1 MKLGRIILAILLAA
15 SQLFGVDTGAVD
27 RVFALIRNNDLRD
40 LQAAVEQGAGVNSR
54 GDRETTPLMYAAA
67 FGSLESVK
75 LLLAAGVEVN
85 AHNALGATA
94 LMWSVTEP
102 AKVRLLVEHGADVN
116 AKSSTGRTALLLA
129 ALHNGSDGVVDLLIA
144 KGADVHAQ
152 DNRGLTFLLAAS
164 AACNSRQVRF
174 ALDAGL
180 DVNAKDV
187 TLGFTPLM
195 NAAGNGDLDSVK
207 LLLAKGAHANDV
219 SAKDPINVLRGP
231 IDLGYYTPLMLGS
244 LYGPPGIV
252 DALLRAGAKVAAQD
266 IRGRTALHYAVST
279 EAQNPEIVQLL
290 LKAHSDPAVKDNM
303 GETAV
308 DWAAKYLHPGTMR
321 ALGATPAARP
331 EAAKV
336 GPASAPLPPIR
347 AAVGRSLELLQGVSG
362 SFMMNGGCVACH
374 AQDLTALTAK
384 YAKAHGFAVDE
395 AGLKSQLGDLRA
407 SYISNGDRFLQRYDG
422 GGGIDTLDYAMLH
435 LAAVDYSADG
445 MTDAIVYN
453 MVSEQMADGSWIR
466 GGAVQRGGP
475 SPAAR
480 APMQDSDIVRT
491 AQAVRAIRTYGWEG
505 RKADLDSHV
514 EAARLWLLRAKPVYN
529 EEFVMQLLGLYW
541 AGEKAATI
549 GLLGR
554 QLMEQQVVDGG
565 WSQNPYLPTD
575 SYATGQTLFA
585 LSEAGILKPADPVY
599 RRGVDYLLRTQ
610 HEDGSWHVK
619 SRSPKLQPYFQS
631 GFPYDHDQW
640 ISMAATAWATIALAL
655 ASPPAM

>member
-1 MKLGRIILAILLAA
+1 VKLGPIVVTILLAA
-15 SQLFGVDTGAVD
+15 TQLFGIDTDTRAAD
-27 RVFALIRNNDLRD
+27 RVFAFIRNNDLRD

-75 LLLAAGVEVN
+75 LLLAAQVN
-85 AHNALGATA
+85 AHNAVGATA

-116 AKSSTGRTALLLA
+116 AKSTTGRTALLLA
-129 ALHNGSDGVVDLLIA
+129 ALHNGSDEVVDLLIA
-144 KGADVHAQ
+144 KGADVHAR

-164 AACNSRQVRF
+164 AACNSRQVRL
-174 ALDAGL
+174 AVDAGL
-180 DVNAKDV
+180 DVNAKDES
-187 TLGFTPLM
+187 LGFTPLM

-207 LLLAKGAHANDV
+207 LLLAKGAHASDV
-219 SAKDPINVLRGP
+219 SAKDPVNVLRGP

-244 LYGPPGIV
+244 LYGPPAIV
-252 DALLRAGAKVAAQD
+252 DALLRAGAKVEARD

-290 LKAHSDPAVKDNM
+290 LKAHSDPAVKDNI

-308 DWAAKYLHPGTMR
+308 DWAAKYQHPGTMR
-321 ALGATPAARP
+321 ALGVPPAAP
-331 EAAKV
+331 SKAAKMSA
-336 GPASAPLPPIR
+336 ASTPLPPIR
-347 AAVGRSLELLQGVSG
+347 VAVGRSLELLQGVS
-362 SFMMNGGCVACH
+362 SAFMKNGGCVACH

-384 YAKAHGFAVDE
+384 YAKAHGFAVDDV
-395 AGLKSQLGDLRA
+395 GLKSQLGDLRA
-407 SYISNGDRFLQRYDG
+407 SYIRNGDRFLQRYDG
-422 GGGIDTLDYAMLH
+422 GGAIDTLDYAMLH
-435 LAAVDYSADG
+435 LAAVDYPADG
-445 MTDAIVYN
+445 MTDSIVYN

-491 AQAVRAIRTYGWEG
+491 AQALRAIRTYGWEG

-549 GLLGR
+549 GSLGHK
-554 QLMEQQVVDGG
+554 LIEQQLADGG
-565 WSQNPYLPTD
+565 WSQNPYLPAD

-585 LSEAGILKPADPVY
+585 LSEAGILKPADPGY
-599 RRGVDYLLRTQ
+599 RRGVEYLLRTQ

-631 GFPYDHDQW
+631 GFPYDQDQW
-640 ISMAATAWATIALAL
+640 ISMAATAWATIALTL
-655 ASPPAM
+655 ASPAEM